1 MTLPI
6 IILTILAVGTAILFS
21 VLRVTH
27 GGITSLMTKTLA
39 SFCFVLLGVVVA
51 FTHPIDDIGMFVIL
65 GLVCG
70 MLGDILLD
78 LKSVDETR
86 SESYLNFGMLAF
98 GLGHVGYIAFT
109 TTLVG
114 GAGISTQLIV
124 AGAFAL
130 LFTLAIVLF
139 SKPVLGLSLGKFTFQ
154 VSSYCFVLTFAAAF
168 SVALAITYAFV
179 WPLAIALVSFW
190 LSDLVLSL
198 MYFGGKEDSKFLSI
212 LNHFLYYG
220 AQIAIALFLVTL

>member
-6 IILTILAVGTAILFS
+6 ILLTVLAIGTAILFS
-21 VLRVTH
+21 ILRITH
-27 GGITSLMTKTLA
+27 GGVTSLMSKTLA
-39 SFCFVLLGVVVA
+39 SFCFVLLGVVVV
-51 FTHPIDDIGMFVIL
+51 FTHPVGNTGMFLLL

-78 LKSVDETR
+78 LKSVDKTR
-86 SESYLNFGMLAF
+86 SESYLNYGMLAF
-98 GLGHVGYIAFT
+98 GLGHAFYITFAIVLFGSNL
-109 TTLVG
+109 TLPLV
-114 GAGISTQLIV
+114 I

-130 LFTLAIVLF
+130 LFTLSIVFF
-139 SKPVLGLSLGKFTFQ
+139 SKPLLGLSLGKFTLQ
-154 VSSYCFVLTFAAAF
+154 VSSYCFMLTFAAALSF
-168 SVALAITYAFV
+168 ALAISNAIL

-220 AQIAIALFLVTL
+220 AQIAIALFMVTL